1 MTNLIKEAP
10 VDMRRDD
17 PVQEMDRLLA
27 RLRAQDVT
35 DHHIIKAALEPII
48 PKIDG
53 NQEQMD
59 KLDAFIKEVIQKIN
73 IKNQQAAAGVKRE
86 EEVEE
91 VPPPYN
97 QNQMRGP
104 PQQHMQQ

>member
-1 MTNLIKEAP
+1 
-10 VDMRRDD
+10 
-17 PVQEMDRLLA
+17 
-27 RLRAQDVT
+27 
-35 DHHIIKAALEPII
+35 
-48 PKIDG
+48 
-53 NQEQMD
+53 MD

-97 QNQMRGP
+97 QN
-104 PQQHMQQ
+104 